1 MKYGYKWTLVYL
13 CVFVSHNLPAKP
25 ILQAEIDGKMVGD
38 QENVSLF
45 SGYHEI
51 IFYFPSDK
59 KKQTKYSFKISEL
72 EQKWVETSYPFARYT
87 NLNGGEFHF
96 YLKYLDTNN
105 QEITL
110 RRTFEIKENFWEKWW
125 FYLFVILFSIAG
137 VSLLIYFWFLYDL
150 RQKMRTHAIRQKI
163 AADLHD
169 EVGAN
174 LSSISF
180 LVESLKKSLNG
191 QKGNFDPILDRIS
204 GNSLETA
211 GLINDT
217 IWALNPDYDNF
228 EKLLERIKSFGSTI
242 LSAKDIAFSIENELD
257 SQHLE
262 LNIDERRNLFFS
274 LKEAINN
281 AAKHSGAS
289 KVLLKISEIN
299 SKIHIS
305 VLDNGIGF
313 DTEEFRNGNGLKNF
327 KIREHLAIVLKSEI
341 GTGTT
346 VEIILNPK
354 NH

>member
-1 MKYGYKWTLVYL
+1 MKYGYKWTLV
-13 CVFVSHNLPAKP
+13 CFFVFASQNLPAKP
-25 ILQAEIDGKMVGD
+25 ILRAEIDGKMVGD
-38 QENVSLF
+38 QEKISLF

-51 IFYFPSDK
+51 IFHFPSDN

-72 EQKWVETSYPFARYT
+72 EKNWVVTAYPFSRYT
-87 NLNGGEFHF
+87 NLNGGKFHF

-110 RRTFEIKENFWEKWW
+110 GRTFEIKENFWEKWW

-137 VSLLIYFWFLYDL
+137 ISLLIYFWFLYDL

-191 QKGNFDPILDRIS
+191 QKEKFDPILDRIS

-228 EKLLERIKSFGSTI
+228 EKLLERIKSFGSSI
-242 LSAKDIAFSIENELD
+242 LSAKDIAFEIEISSSGID
-257 SQHLE
+257 IE
-262 LNIDERRNLFFS
+262 LNIEQRRNLYFIM
-274 LKEAINN
+274 KEAINN
-281 AAKHSGAS
+281 IAKHSMATKAKLS
-289 KVLLKISEIN
+289 IRYIENKLIIRIS
-299 SKIHIS
+299 
-305 VLDNGIGF
+305 DNGTGM
-313 DTEEFRNGNGLKNF
+313 EMLVEKEGNGLKNYELRSKEDNIKVQVSSEVGKGTLIEIAA
-327 KIREHLAIVLKSEI
+327 KI
-341 GTGTT
+341 
-346 VEIILNPK
+346 
-354 NH
+354 